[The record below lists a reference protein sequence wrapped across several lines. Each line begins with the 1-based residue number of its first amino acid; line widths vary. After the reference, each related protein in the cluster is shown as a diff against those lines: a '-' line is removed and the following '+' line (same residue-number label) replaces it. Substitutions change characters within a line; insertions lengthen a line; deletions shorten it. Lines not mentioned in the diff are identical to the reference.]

1 MSESQKRVT
10 SIVITSIVEIVKVL
24 DLGVY
29 VTSILSSYQLLNF
42 DTLEEKKTIK
52 VTQCALRMTYLATH
66 VTQTR
71 QADGVK
77 HTS

>member
-1 MSESQKRVT
+1 MSKYSEAGHFDSDHFDSRNGQ
-10 SIVITSIVEIVKVL
+10 SP
-24 DLGVY
+24 
-29 VTSILSSYQLLNF
+29 SILSSHQLLNF

-52 VTQCALRMTYLATH
+52 VTQCALRMTYRATH
-66 VTQTR
+66 VTQTC